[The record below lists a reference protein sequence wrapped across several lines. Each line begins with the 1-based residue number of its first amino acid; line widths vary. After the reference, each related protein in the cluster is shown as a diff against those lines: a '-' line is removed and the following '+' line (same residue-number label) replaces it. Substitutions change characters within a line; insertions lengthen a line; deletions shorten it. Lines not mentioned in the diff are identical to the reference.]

1 MLCACL
7 RRPHPVPAQTPIW
20 PLQADL
26 VSLNR
31 PDGRSRKEADSGFSP
46 IMVLL
51 ILASAS
57 LLLQSTFAIPLTDKH
72 GKVTIYIHP
81 TKIMTLEN
89 FHRCGSA
96 TTLST
101 KSWHLLSGRRSV
113 QATITLQINLLSF
126 FDNLLIRHRSSNSTI
141 SLRQKDWTCSQE

>member
-1 MLCACL
+1 MLE
-7 RRPHPVPAQTPIW
+7 TP
-20 PLQADL
+20 PPSTCSDTNLATTQADL

-31 PDGRSRKEADSGFSP
+31 PDGRSRKEVDSGFSP

-51 ILASAS
+51 ILASA
-57 LLLQSTFAIPLTDKH
+57 LLLQSTFAIPLTDKN

-101 KSWHLLSGRRSV
+101 KIWHLLSGRRSV

-126 FDNLLIRHRSSNSTI
+126 FDNLMIRHRSSNSTI
-141 SLRQKDWTCSQE
+141 SLGQKDWTCPQE